1 MTHTPKQDLETLNRR
16 LLMERSVPGRVGH
29 TLPPLDVP
37 EQEAPPAEMIRD
49 DLPMPEV
56 SEGEIVRYFSQM
68 SQSNFSI
75 DHNFY
80 PLGSCTMKYNPKLDD
95 EMAGMPGMSEVHP
108 SQPEASVQ
116 GALKLMYELQGLL
129 TEMTGMAGASLA
141 PMAGA
146 EGELAGMLMT
156 RAYHL
161 ANGDTGRTKVLIP
174 DSAHGTNPASAAMAG
189 FEVVPISS
197 DDNGNTD
204 IAALQAAVGDDLAG
218 FMLTQPST
226 LGLFDTNIL
235 EVMRVVRG
243 AGGIVYGDG
252 ANLNALIGLVKL
264 GDLGFDVV
272 HSNLH
277 KTFTQPHGGGG
288 PGAGP
293 VIAGERLK
301 PFLPSPVVELC
312 KAPDG
317 TTRYTLGTP
326 PQSIGK
332 MGAFH
337 GNFGAL
343 VRAYSYIRTLGNEG
357 IRSVSRDAIINANY
371 ILSQLRGLLRPA
383 LRPPLHA
390 RGRLLGKEPEARPR
404 RIRARRRQAPDRLR
418 NTPAYDVLPA
428 DRRGGAHDRAHRDG
442 EQGDPRLLHRRDE
455 DHRPRGRRVPR
466 PAPRSPPRH
475 PQHSPRRGQRRPP
488 PQPPLAAR
496 KGAAPTPALIRAAVR
511 SGGLFLIRRGVVF
524 LYPIIPVVWA
534 VVPTP

>member
-1 MTHTPKQDLETLNRR
+1 MTTTPKHDLESLNRR
-16 LLMERSVPGRVGH
+16 LLMERSMPGRVGS

-37 EQEAPPAEMIRD
+37 EQEAPPAEMLRQ

-108 SQPEASVQ
+108 LQPEATVQ
-116 GALKLMYELQGLL
+116 GALKLIYQLQVYLA
-129 TEMTGMAGASLA
+129 EMTGMAGASLA

-161 ANGDTGRTKVLIP
+161 ANGDTGRKKVLIP

-189 FEVVPISS
+189 FEVVSIPS
-197 DDNGNTD
+197 DDSGNTD
-204 IAALQAAVGDDLAG
+204 LAALQAAVGDDLAG

-301 PFLPSPVVELC
+301 PFLPTPVVELST
-312 KAPDG
+312 APDG
-317 TTRYTLGTP
+317 TESYTLGTP

-343 VRAYSYIRTLGNEG
+343 VRAYSYIRTLGDEG
-357 IRSVSRDAIINANY
+357 IRDVSRDAIINANY
-371 ILSQLRGLLRPA
+371 ILSQLRGSYDLPYDRHCMHEVVFSARNLKRAHGVSALDVAKRLIDYGVHPPTMYFPLIVEEALMIEPTETESKETLDYFIDVMKTIAQEAADSPDLLHDAPHDT
-383 LRPPLHA
+383 PNT
-390 RGRLLGKEPEARPR
+390 RLDEAGA
-404 RIRARRRQAPDRLR
+404 ARRPNLR
-418 NTPAYDVLPA
+418 W
-428 DRRGGAHDRAHRDG
+428 
-442 EQGDPRLLHRRDE
+442 
-455 DHRPRGRRVPR
+455 RP
-466 PAPRSPPRH
+466 
-475 PQHSPRRGQRRPP
+475 
-488 PQPPLAAR
+488 
-496 KGAAPTPALIRAAVR
+496 
-511 SGGLFLIRRGVVF
+511 
-524 LYPIIPVVWA
+524 
-534 VVPTP
+534 